1 MRSGK
6 CLAFSRFLRSMR
18 EDAVM
23 MRMAV
28 MATVPHPQ
36 PIKSHP
42 PSHLGAGGAGQL
54 AERLVRATALEA
66 PQGC

>member
-1 MRSGK
+1 
-6 CLAFSRFLRSMR
+6 MR

-36 PIKSHP
+36 PRKSHP